1 MVCRHFNF
9 LHQETIYE
17 EMDLPFKIR
26 YDPLEEILEPE
37 GGSLLIKMA
46 HDEEEL
52 GASRARYVGCRASSI
67 HEHPPKFRKFAR
79 FLTASNLLR
88 VQLGSGIRRLT
99 LEEEEK
105 EKRRA
110 RIQDPTQNP
119 PFFDRPIQ
127 VKFQVST
134 LHTNTK

>member
-17 EMDLPFKIR
+17 EMDLPFKIP

-52 GASRARYVGCRASSI
+52 GASRARYVGCRSSMSI
-67 HEHPPKFRKFAR
+67 PR
-79 FLTASNLLR
+79 NLGNLR
-88 VQLGSGIRRLT
+88 V
-99 LEEEEK
+99 
-105 EKRRA
+105 
-110 RIQDPTQNP
+110 
-119 PFFDRPIQ
+119 F
-127 VKFQVST
+127 
-134 LHTNTK
+134 